1 MQLTDKFGRWL
12 RVNHAVT
19 ACTPDPHQ
27 VIETD
32 IDRVGVYDK
41 HPRGR
46 VFNITT
52 FRLYRE
58 WIQGNLDYG
67 K

>member
-12 RVNHAVT
+12 WVNHAVT

-27 VIETD
+27 VIESQVND
-32 IDRVGVYDK
+32 GRICEK
-41 HPRGR
+41 HPGGR
-46 VFNITT
+46 IHYVRT

-58 WIQGNLDYG
+58 WLQGNLNYG